1 MAFETPK
8 LPEVKFNKNGYE
20 IRTDIL
26 AMAKDM
32 VQSEHS
38 TKFAGWEMTAVKD
51 EKTGQIV
58 TTVGMPE
65 FPGLDKVLEAAE
77 KMYSFVNSGSL
88 AGVTK
93 TASKTKKAD

>member
-1 MAFETPK
+1 MSDFTPK

-26 AMAKDM
+26 DMAKGL
-32 VQSEHS
+32 VSEDFHS
-38 TKFAGWEMTAVKD
+38 KFRGWEMSAQRD

-65 FPGLDKVLEAAE
+65 FPGLDKVLETAE
-77 KMYSFVNSGSL
+77 KMYAFVNTG
-88 AGVTK
+88 A
-93 TASKTKKAD
+93 KK

>member
-1 MAFETPK
+1 MTQPEMK

-26 AMAKDM
+26 DMAKGL
-32 VQSEHS
+32 VSEDFH
-38 TKFAGWEMTAVKD
+38 TKFRGWEMSAARD

-65 FPGLDKVLEAAE
+65 FPGLDKVLETAE
-77 KMYSFVNSGSL
+77 KMYAFVNQ
-88 AGVTK
+88 GV
-93 TASKTKKAD
+93 SKK